1 MKRKRP
7 APQPAPVQAA
17 APRPVPA
24 PPVYGR
30 LFVGGFTVLLFLAM
44 TVQTVPVSVLLAA
57 VSLAACAGRRGF
69 ARFASR
75 LSLPVWGFLAF
86 LALNLAGSLYTG
98 FGAYA
103 YREFGKILA
112 SGALGLLFL
121 ARGRRENADG
131 FLWGFSAV
139 SAAIG
144 LLCVDA
150 ACQGL
155 LFRGFTAAAAALG
168 DPEYQ
173 TLEQIVDTGA
183 RFNGIYNDANLTG
196 SLTALG
202 ILTGICLI
210 RTRRTRR
217 ARLAAGLLT
226 GVSGVAF
233 LVAMSRGAI
242 LCFGVALIAYLLA
255 AGKEERIG
263 LFLTLAAAGIAI
275 AVCGVASIFL
285 LSGGSALG
293 TLAALP
299 CGALLWLLDEFAGRK
314 LAVKLAGHV
323 KAMALALA
331 CVAAVLA
338 AGAAAAL
345 TMTEPFVFTDGN
357 VLYRGADVESGET
370 YSLSGDWDGGDE
382 ITVLIYGST
391 REQELI
397 RTTETYY
404 NGPLRTAAFTVPED
418 VDRVL
423 MQFRGPAGM
432 EIRGVS
438 LSDGTEI
445 PLAYTLLP
453 DSIVNRFQKNL
464 FEDYSFLQ
472 RVQYDIDGWE
482 LFTRSPLLGHGLGAT
497 EGLLTSVQPFFYE
510 SRYLHN
516 HLLQVMDET
525 GLLGLASFLAF
536 VLGAAWLLVR
546 RLRAERDPLAAMLLA
561 CLVMMNLHGLMEIT
575 FSIRMY
581 QCAAFFLLLL
591 AVACYGR
598 PAGGRKVIGLAGFA
612 AAEAWMLVSALLL
625 GGSLLAQRQS
635 QELDVS
641 GMTSDAFIETM
652 EKLDRMDVYND
663 QLFKVNLMGNALQA
677 GGGNNESTA
686 ARCAR
691 ELRETGD
698 YDACYYVAAYY
709 YLPLGQMDNFFRV
722 IEEGLAQERSN
733 AEAWNS
739 AVNLCGQAFAR
750 IRPEDTDEFA
760 DGLREIGEAMD
771 RANAE
776 LLVPI
781 ALDAANQALLDCV
794 RDESLTGE
802 ALYGAISAALEQI
815 QAAE

>member
-139 SAAIG
+139 SAMIA
-144 LLCVDA
+144 LLCID
-150 ACQGL
+150 QGVNGF
-155 LFRGFTAAAAALG
+155 LFRIFVTVMSFLG
-168 DPEYQ
+168 DNNYLNLDVTMESWR
-173 TLEQIVDTGA
+173 A
-183 RFNGIYNDANLTG
+183 NGIYNDGNISG
-196 SLTALG
+196 SLFAL
-202 ILTGICLI
+202 
-210 RTRRTRR
+210 
-217 ARLAAGLLT
+217 
-226 GVSGVAF
+226 
-233 LVAMSRGAI
+233 AI
-242 LCFGVALIAYLLA
+242 LIGVALIQTGESRKKRFWAAFLMGISAVGLVTSVSRGAMLCFAAACAAYLIFVGRGSRLS
-255 AGKEERIG
+255 
-263 LFLTLAAAGIAI
+263 LFVILLVTAVCTLAFG
-275 AVCGVASIFL
+275 GASLAL
-285 LSGGSALG
+285 LTQKTELG
-293 TLAALP
+293 TWVALP
-299 CGALLWLLDEFAGRK
+299 CGVAIWLITELAGR
-314 LAVKLAGHV
+314 
-323 KAMALALA
+323 ALIQMLSRHTRTVL
-331 CVAAVLA
+331 VAFVGLMLLLT
-338 AGAAAAL
+338 GAAIAAFTVTESL
-345 TMTEPFVFTDGN
+345 TVGEDPGI
-357 VLYRGADVESGET
+357 YRAVSVIPGET
-370 YSLSGDWDGGDE
+370 YTFTGDWDQDAE
-382 ITVLIYGST
+382 IRASVYGYT
-391 REQELI
+391 REQVI
-397 RTTETYY
+397 TEGTEQYAW
-404 NGPLRTAAFTVPED
+404 GLLKDVTFTVPED
-418 VDRVL
+418 VSTVFVAIDGTDRGEVRQL
-423 MQFRGPAGM
+423 L
-432 EIRGVS
+432 
-438 LSDGTEI
+438 LSDGSEI
-445 PLAYTLLP
+445 PLKYKFLP
-453 DSIVNRFQKNL
+453 ENIVRRFQGSL
-464 FEDYSFLQ
+464 FESRSFLL
-472 RVQYDIDGWE
+472 RVQYIKDGWT
-482 LFTRSPLLGHGLGAT
+482 LFTEKPIWGHGLGAT

-635 QELDVS
+635 RELDVS